1 MRTGKR
7 FKELL
12 VDQFLGYVRP
22 DGQVGVRNHL
32 LVLSATGLTGPT
44 GRRISQALPG
54 AVFVAMP
61 YDGGLLGEDR
71 DAQLCTLIGFGVN
84 PNVGAVLMIGGNPP
98 KLDYLAKKMSK
109 SGKPIVSISMDE
121 CDHDAITLTE
131 RSIRAGAKLM
141 LEISKLRR
149 VSCPLSKL
157 FLGLE
162 CGRSDP
168 SSGLVSNPMLGLMAD
183 RIVDEGGKAVFGETT
198 EWLGAE
204 HLLSKRGATP
214 AVEQAILDAVLD
226 NENRA
231 IEAGL
236 DLTGENPGPT
246 NIAGGLSTIE
256 EKSLGN
262 IAKSGSRPIQSVL
275 KYAEAPATPGLHAM
289 HAATYAPE
297 SVSGFT
303 ASGANLILFTTGQG
317 NSFVNLISPTIK
329 ISANPDTE
337 ARIKEQL
344 DFTCPDVFSGEVS
357 LVDAAPRFLEL
368 IIDVASGTKTWGEV
382 LGEGEEVVSRFGG
395 SL

>member
-1 MRTGKR
+1 M
-7 FKELL
+7 
-12 VDQFLGYVRP
+12 DQFLGYVRP

-71 DAQLCTLIGFGVN
+71 DAQIRTLVGFGVN

-98 KLDYLAKKMSK
+98 KLDHLAKEMSK
-109 SGKPIVSISMDE
+109 SGKPIDSISMDE

-131 RSIRAGAKLM
+131 RSIRVGAKL
-141 LEISKLRR
+141 LLKISKQRR
-149 VSCPLSKL
+149 VSCPLSKI

-168 SSGLVSNPMLGLMAD
+168 SSGLVSNPMLGLIAD

-204 HLLSKRGATP
+204 HLLAKRGATP
-214 AVEQAILDAVLD
+214 TVEQAILDAVLD
-226 NENRA
+226 SETRA

-357 LVDAAPRFLEL
+357 LEDAAPRFLEL

>member
-1 MRTGKR
+1 MRTGTR

-71 DAQLCTLIGFGVN
+71 DAQIRTLVGFGVN

-98 KLDYLAKKMSK
+98 KLDHLAKEMSK
-109 SGKPIVSISMDE
+109 SGKPIDSISMDE

-131 RSIRAGAKLM
+131 RSIRVGAKLM
-141 LEISKLRR
+141 LKISKQRR
-149 VSCPLSKL
+149 VSCPLSKI

-168 SSGLVSNPMLGLMAD
+168 SSGLVSNPMLGLIAD

-204 HLLSKRGATP
+204 HLLAKRGATP
-214 AVEQAILDAVLD
+214 TVEQAILDAVLD

-357 LVDAAPRFLEL
+357 LEDAAPRFLEL

>member
-1 MRTGKR
+1 MRTGTR

-71 DAQLCTLIGFGVN
+71 DAQIRTLVGFGVN

-98 KLDYLAKKMSK
+98 KLDHLAKEMSK
-109 SGKPIVSISMDE
+109 SGKPIDSISMDE

-131 RSIRAGAKLM
+131 RSIRVGAKLM
-141 LEISKLRR
+141 LKISKQRR
-149 VSCPLSKL
+149 VSCPLSKI

-168 SSGLVSNPMLGLMAD
+168 SSGLVSNPMLGLIAD

-204 HLLSKRGATP
+204 HLLAKRGATP
-214 AVEQAILDAVLD
+214 TVEQAILDAVLD
-226 NENRA
+226 SENRA

-357 LVDAAPRFLEL
+357 LEDAAPRFLEL

>member
-1 MRTGKR
+1 MRTGTR

-71 DAQLCTLIGFGVN
+71 DAQIRTLVGFGVN

-98 KLDYLAKKMSK
+98 KLDHLAKEMSK
-109 SGKPIVSISMDE
+109 SGKPIDSISMDE

-131 RSIRAGAKLM
+131 RSIRVGAKL
-141 LEISKLRR
+141 LLKISKQRR
-149 VSCPLSKL
+149 VSCPLSKI

-168 SSGLVSNPMLGLMAD
+168 SSGLVSNPMLGLIAD

-204 HLLSKRGATP
+204 HLLAKRGATP
-214 AVEQAILDAVLD
+214 TVEQAILDAVLD
-226 NENRA
+226 SENRA

-357 LVDAAPRFLEL
+357 LEDAAPRFLEL

>member
-1 MRTGKR
+1 M
-7 FKELL
+7 
-12 VDQFLGYVRP
+12 DQFLGYVRP

-71 DAQLCTLIGFGVN
+71 DAQIRTLVGFGVN

-98 KLDYLAKKMSK
+98 KLDHLAKEMSK
-109 SGKPIVSISMDE
+109 SGKPIDSISMDE

-131 RSIRAGAKLM
+131 RSIRVGAKL
-141 LEISKLRR
+141 LLKISKQRR
-149 VSCPLSKL
+149 VSCPLSKI

-168 SSGLVSNPMLGLMAD
+168 SSGLVSNPMLGLIAD

-204 HLLSKRGATP
+204 HLLAKRGATP
-214 AVEQAILDAVLD
+214 TVEQAILDAVLD
-226 NENRA
+226 SENRA

-297 SVSGFT
+297 SISGFT

-357 LVDAAPRFLEL
+357 LEDAAPRFLEL
-368 IIDVASGTKTWGEV
+368 IIDVASGSKTWGEV

>member
-1 MRTGKR
+1 M
-7 FKELL
+7 
-12 VDQFLGYVRP
+12 DQFLGYVRP

-71 DAQLCTLIGFGVN
+71 DAQIRTLVGFGVN

-98 KLDYLAKKMSK
+98 KLDHLAKEMSK
-109 SGKPIVSISMDE
+109 SGKPIDSISMDE

-131 RSIRAGAKLM
+131 RSIRVGAKL
-141 LEISKLRR
+141 LLKISKQRR
-149 VSCPLSKL
+149 VSCPLSKI

-168 SSGLVSNPMLGLMAD
+168 SSGLVSNPMLGLIAD

-204 HLLSKRGATP
+204 HLLAKRGATP
-214 AVEQAILDAVLD
+214 TVEQAILDAVLD

-317 NSFVNLISPTIK
+317 NSFVNLISPTVK

-357 LVDAAPRFLEL
+357 LEDAAPRFLEL

>member
-1 MRTGKR
+1 M
-7 FKELL
+7 
-12 VDQFLGYVRP
+12 DQFLGYVRP

-71 DAQLCTLIGFGVN
+71 DAQICTLIGFGVN

-98 KLDYLAKKMSK
+98 KLDHLAKEMSK
-109 SGKPIVSISMDE
+109 SGKPIDSISMDE

-131 RSIRAGAKLM
+131 RSIRVGAKL
-141 LEISKLRR
+141 LLKISKQRR
-149 VSCPLSKL
+149 VSCPLSKI

-168 SSGLVSNPMLGLMAD
+168 SSGLVSNPMLGLIAD

-204 HLLSKRGATP
+204 HLLAKRGATLT
-214 AVEQAILDAVLD
+214 VEQAILDAVLD
-226 NENRA
+226 SETRA

-317 NSFVNLISPTIK
+317 NSFVNLISPTVK

-357 LVDAAPRFLEL
+357 LEDAAPRFLEL

>member
-1 MRTGKR
+1 M
-7 FKELL
+7 
-12 VDQFLGYVRP
+12 DQFLGYVRP

-71 DAQLCTLIGFGVN
+71 DAQIHTLVGFGVN

-98 KLDYLAKKMSK
+98 KLDHLAKEMSK
-109 SGKPIVSISMDE
+109 SGKPIDSISMDE

-131 RSIRAGAKLM
+131 RSIRVGAKL
-141 LEISKLRR
+141 LLKISKQRR
-149 VSCPLSKL
+149 VSCPLSKI

-168 SSGLVSNPMLGLMAD
+168 SSGLVSNPMLGLIAD

-204 HLLSKRGATP
+204 HLLAKRGATP
-214 AVEQAILDAVLD
+214 TVEQAILDAVLD
-226 NENRA
+226 SENRA

-344 DFTCPDVFSGEVS
+344 DFTCADVFSGEVS
-357 LVDAAPRFLEL
+357 LEDAAPRFLEL

>member
-1 MRTGKR
+1 M
-7 FKELL
+7 
-12 VDQFLGYVRP
+12 
-22 DGQVGVRNHL
+22 

-71 DAQLCTLIGFGVN
+71 DAQIRTLVGFGVN

-98 KLDYLAKKMSK
+98 KLDHLAKEMSK
-109 SGKPIVSISMDE
+109 SGKPIDSISMDE

-131 RSIRAGAKLM
+131 RSIRVGAKL
-141 LEISKLRR
+141 LLKISKQRR
-149 VSCPLSKL
+149 VSCPLSKI

-168 SSGLVSNPMLGLMAD
+168 SSGLVSNPMLGLIAD

-204 HLLSKRGATP
+204 HLLAKRGATP
-214 AVEQAILDAVLD
+214 TVEQAILDAVLD
-226 NENRA
+226 SENRA

-344 DFTCPDVFSGEVS
+344 DFTCQDVFSGEVS
-357 LVDAAPRFLEL
+357 LEDAAPRFLEL

>member
-1 MRTGKR
+1 M
-7 FKELL
+7 
-12 VDQFLGYVRP
+12 DQFLGYVRP
-22 DGQVGVRNHL
+22 DGQVGVRNYL

-71 DAQLCTLIGFGVN
+71 DAQIRTLVGFGVN

-98 KLDYLAKKMSK
+98 KLDHLAKEMSK
-109 SGKPIVSISMDE
+109 SGKPIDSISMDE

-131 RSIRAGAKLM
+131 RSIRVGAKLM
-141 LEISKLRR
+141 LKISKQRR
-149 VSCPLSKL
+149 VSCPLSKI

-168 SSGLVSNPMLGLMAD
+168 SSGLVSNPMLGLIAD

-204 HLLSKRGATP
+204 HLLAKRGATP
-214 AVEQAILDAVLD
+214 TVEQAILDAVLD

-357 LVDAAPRFLEL
+357 LEDAAPRFLEL

>member
-1 MRTGKR
+1 MRTGTR

-22 DGQVGVRNHL
+22 DGQVGVRNYL

-71 DAQLCTLIGFGVN
+71 DAQIRTLVGFGVN

-98 KLDYLAKKMSK
+98 KLDHLAKEMSK
-109 SGKPIVSISMDE
+109 SGKPIDSISMDE

-131 RSIRAGAKLM
+131 RSIRVGAKL
-141 LEISKLRR
+141 LLKISKQRR
-149 VSCPLSKL
+149 VSCPLSKI

-168 SSGLVSNPMLGLMAD
+168 SSGLVSNPMLGLIAD

-204 HLLSKRGATP
+204 HLLAKRGATP
-214 AVEQAILDAVLD
+214 TVEQAILDAVLD

-357 LVDAAPRFLEL
+357 LEDAAPRFLEL

>member
-1 MRTGKR
+1 
-7 FKELL
+7 

-71 DAQLCTLIGFGVN
+71 DAQIRTLVGFGVN

-98 KLDYLAKKMSK
+98 KLDHLAKEMSK
-109 SGKPIVSISMDE
+109 SGKPIDSISMDE

-131 RSIRAGAKLM
+131 RSIRVGAKL
-141 LEISKLRR
+141 LLKISKQRR
-149 VSCPLSKL
+149 VSCPLSKI

-168 SSGLVSNPMLGLMAD
+168 SSGLVSNPMLGLIAD

-204 HLLSKRGATP
+204 HLLAKRGATP
-214 AVEQAILDAVLD
+214 TVEQAILDAVLD
-226 NENRA
+226 SENRA

-357 LVDAAPRFLEL
+357 LEDAAPRFLEL

>member
-1 MRTGKR
+1 M
-7 FKELL
+7 
-12 VDQFLGYVRP
+12 DQFLGYVRP

-71 DAQLCTLIGFGVN
+71 DAQIRTLVGFGVN

-98 KLDYLAKKMSK
+98 KLDHLAKEMLK
-109 SGKPIVSISMDE
+109 SGKPIYSISMDE

-131 RSIRAGAKLM
+131 RSIRVGAKL
-141 LEISKLRR
+141 LLKISKQRR
-149 VSCPLSKL
+149 VSCPLSKF

-168 SSGLVSNPMLGLMAD
+168 SSGLVSNPMLGLIAD

-204 HLLSKRGATP
+204 HLLAKRGATP
-214 AVEQAILDAVLD
+214 TVEQAILDAVLD

-357 LVDAAPRFLEL
+357 LEDAAPRFLEL

>member
-1 MRTGKR
+1 MRTGTR

-71 DAQLCTLIGFGVN
+71 DAQIRTLVGFGVN

-98 KLDYLAKKMSK
+98 KLDHLAKEMSK
-109 SGKPIVSISMDE
+109 SGKPIDSISMDE

-131 RSIRAGAKLM
+131 RSIRVGAKL
-141 LEISKLRR
+141 LLKISKQRR
-149 VSCPLSKL
+149 VSCPLSKI

-168 SSGLVSNPMLGLMAD
+168 SSGLVSNPMLGLIAD

-204 HLLSKRGATP
+204 HLLAKRGATP
-214 AVEQAILDAVLD
+214 TVEQAILDAVLD
-226 NENRA
+226 SENRA

-344 DFTCPDVFSGEVS
+344 DFTCADVFSGEVS
-357 LVDAAPRFLEL
+357 LEDAAPRFLEL

>member
-1 MRTGKR
+1 M
-7 FKELL
+7 
-12 VDQFLGYVRP
+12 DQFLGCVRP

-71 DAQLCTLIGFGVN
+71 DAQIRTLVGFGVN

-98 KLDYLAKKMSK
+98 KLDHLAKEMSK
-109 SGKPIVSISMDE
+109 SGKPIDSISMDE

-131 RSIRAGAKLM
+131 RSIRVGAKL
-141 LEISKLRR
+141 LLKISKQRR
-149 VSCPLSKL
+149 VSCPLSKI

-168 SSGLVSNPMLGLMAD
+168 SSGLVSNPMLGLIAD

-204 HLLSKRGATP
+204 HLLAKRGATP
-214 AVEQAILDAVLD
+214 TVEQAILDAVLD

-357 LVDAAPRFLEL
+357 LEDAAPRFLEL

>member
-1 MRTGKR
+1 M
-7 FKELL
+7 
-12 VDQFLGYVRP
+12 DQFLGYVRP

-71 DAQLCTLIGFGVN
+71 DAQIRTLIGFGVN

-98 KLDYLAKKMSK
+98 KLDHLAKEMSK
-109 SGKPIVSISMDE
+109 SGKPIDSISMDE

-131 RSIRAGAKLM
+131 RSIRVGAKL
-141 LEISKLRR
+141 LLKISKQRR
-149 VSCPLSKL
+149 VSCPLSKI

-168 SSGLVSNPMLGLMAD
+168 SSGLVSNPMLGLIAD

-204 HLLSKRGATP
+204 HLLAKRGATP
-214 AVEQAILDAVLD
+214 TVEQAILDAVLD
-226 NENRA
+226 SENRA

-357 LVDAAPRFLEL
+357 LEDAAPRFLEL

>member
-1 MRTGKR
+1 MRTGTR

-71 DAQLCTLIGFGVN
+71 DAQIRTLVGFGVN

-98 KLDYLAKKMSK
+98 KLDHLAKEMSK
-109 SGKPIVSISMDE
+109 SGKPIDSISMDE

-131 RSIRAGAKLM
+131 RSIRVGAKL
-141 LEISKLRR
+141 LLKISKQRR
-149 VSCPLSKL
+149 VSCPLSKI

-168 SSGLVSNPMLGLMAD
+168 SSGLVSNPMLGLIAD

-204 HLLSKRGATP
+204 HLLAKRGATP
-214 AVEQAILDAVLD
+214 TVEQAILDAVLD

-357 LVDAAPRFLEL
+357 LEDAAPRFLEL

>member
-1 MRTGKR
+1 M
-7 FKELL
+7 
-12 VDQFLGYVRP
+12 VNQFLGYMRP

-44 GRRISQALPG
+44 GRRISQALRG
-54 AVFVAMP
+54 SLFVAMP

-71 DAQLCTLIGFGVN
+71 DAQIRSLIGFGVN

-98 KLDYLAKKMSK
+98 KLKHLAREMLK
-109 SGKPIVSISMDE
+109 SGKPVVSISLDE
-121 CDHDAITLTE
+121 CNHDAITLTE

-141 LEISKLRR
+141 VEISKQRR

-168 SSGLVSNPMLGLMAD
+168 SSGLVSNPLLGMMAD
-183 RIVDEGGKAVFGETT
+183 WIVDEGGKAVFGETT

-204 HLLSKRGATP
+204 HLLAKRGVTP
-214 AVEQAILDAVLD
+214 VVEQAILDAVLD
-226 NENRA
+226 NETRA
-231 IEAGL
+231 TEAKI
-236 DLTGENPGPT
+236 DLTGDNPGPT

-275 KYAEAPATPGLHAM
+275 KYAEAPASQGLHAM
-289 HAATYAPE
+289 HAASYAPE
-297 SVSGFT
+297 SISGFT
-303 ASGANLILFTTGQG
+303 ASGANLILFTTGLG

-337 ARIKEQL
+337 VRIKEQL
-344 DFTCPDVFSGEVS
+344 DFTCADVFSGEV
-357 LVDAAPRFLEL
+357 LIEYAAPRFFKL

-382 LGEGEEVVSRFGG
+382 LSEGEEVVSRFGR

>member
-1 MRTGKR
+1 M
-7 FKELL
+7 

-44 GRRISQALPG
+44 GRRISNSLPG
-54 AVFVAMP
+54 SVFVAMP
-61 YDGGLLGEDR
+61 YDSGMLGEDR
-71 DAQLCTLIGFGVN
+71 DAQIRTLIGFGDN
-84 PNVGAVLMIGGNPP
+84 SNVGAILMIGGNPP
-98 KLDYLAKKMSK
+98 KLERLAKEMSK
-109 SGKPIVSISMDE
+109 NGKPIVSITMDD

-141 LEISKLRR
+141 LEISKQRR

-168 SSGLVSNPMLGLMAD
+168 SSGLVSNPMVGLMAD
-183 RIVDEGGKAVFGETT
+183 RIVDEGGRAVFGETT

-204 HLLSKRGATP
+204 HLLAKRGATP
-214 AVEQAILDAVLD
+214 AVQQAILDAVLN

-231 IEAGL
+231 IEAGI

-275 KYAEAPATPGLHAM
+275 KFAEKPNAPGLHAM

-344 DFTCPDVFSGEVS
+344 DFSCPDVFSGEVS
-357 LVDAAPRFLEL
+357 LEDAAPRFLEL

-382 LGEGEEVVSRFGG
+382 LGEGEEVFSRFGA

>member
-1 MRTGKR
+1 M
-7 FKELL
+7 
-12 VDQFLGYVRP
+12 DQFLGYVRP

-71 DAQLCTLIGFGVN
+71 DAQIRTLVGFGVN

-98 KLDYLAKKMSK
+98 KLDHLAKEMSK
-109 SGKPIVSISMDE
+109 SGKPIDSISMDE

-131 RSIRAGAKLM
+131 RSIRVGAKL
-141 LEISKLRR
+141 LLKISKQRR
-149 VSCPLSKL
+149 VSCPLSKI

-168 SSGLVSNPMLGLMAD
+168 SSGLVSNPMLGLIAD
-183 RIVDEGGKAVFGETT
+183 RIVDEGGKAVFGGTT

-204 HLLSKRGATP
+204 HLLAKRGATP
-214 AVEQAILDAVLD
+214 TVEQAILDAVLD
-226 NENRA
+226 SENRA

-357 LVDAAPRFLEL
+357 LEDAAPRFLEL

>member
-1 MRTGKR
+1 M
-7 FKELL
+7 
-12 VDQFLGYVRP
+12 DQFLGYVRP

-71 DAQLCTLIGFGVN
+71 DAQIRTLVGFGVN

-98 KLDYLAKKMSK
+98 KLDHLAKEMSK
-109 SGKPIVSISMDE
+109 SGKPIASISMDE

-131 RSIRAGAKLM
+131 RSIRVGAKLM
-141 LEISKLRR
+141 LKISKQRR
-149 VSCPLSKL
+149 VSCPLSKI

-168 SSGLVSNPMLGLMAD
+168 SSGLVSNPMLGLIAD

-204 HLLSKRGATP
+204 HLLAKRGATP
-214 AVEQAILDAVLD
+214 TVEQAILDAVLD
-226 NENRA
+226 SETRA

-357 LVDAAPRFLEL
+357 LEDAAPRFLEL

>member
-1 MRTGKR
+1 M
-7 FKELL
+7 
-12 VDQFLGYVRP
+12 DQFLGYVRP

-71 DAQLCTLIGFGVN
+71 DAQIRTLVGFGVN

-98 KLDYLAKKMSK
+98 KLDHLAKEMSK
-109 SGKPIVSISMDE
+109 SGKPIDSISMDE

-131 RSIRAGAKLM
+131 RSIRVGAKL
-141 LEISKLRR
+141 LLKISKQRR
-149 VSCPLSKL
+149 VSCPLSKI

-168 SSGLVSNPMLGLMAD
+168 SSGLVSNPMLGLIAD

-204 HLLSKRGATP
+204 HLLAKRGATP
-214 AVEQAILDAVLD
+214 TVEQAILDAVLD

-357 LVDAAPRFLEL
+357 LEDAAPRFLEL

>member
-1 MRTGKR
+1 
-7 FKELL
+7 
-12 VDQFLGYVRP
+12 
-22 DGQVGVRNHL
+22 
-32 LVLSATGLTGPT
+32 
-44 GRRISQALPG
+44 
-54 AVFVAMP
+54 
-61 YDGGLLGEDR
+61 
-71 DAQLCTLIGFGVN
+71 
-84 PNVGAVLMIGGNPP
+84 
-98 KLDYLAKKMSK
+98 
-109 SGKPIVSISMDE
+109 
-121 CDHDAITLTE
+121 
-131 RSIRAGAKLM
+131 
-141 LEISKLRR
+141 
-149 VSCPLSKL
+149 
-157 FLGLE
+157 
-162 CGRSDP
+162 
-168 SSGLVSNPMLGLMAD
+168 MLGLIAD

-204 HLLSKRGATP
+204 HLLAKRGATP
-214 AVEQAILDAVLD
+214 TVEQAILDAVLD
-226 NENRA
+226 SENRA

-357 LVDAAPRFLEL
+357 LEDAAPRFLEL

>member
-1 MRTGKR
+1 M
-7 FKELL
+7 
-12 VDQFLGYVRP
+12 DQFLGYVRP

-71 DAQLCTLIGFGVN
+71 DAQIRTLVGFGVN

-98 KLDYLAKKMSK
+98 KLDHLAKEMSK
-109 SGKPIVSISMDE
+109 SGKPIDSISMDE

-131 RSIRAGAKLM
+131 RSIRVGAKLM
-141 LEISKLRR
+141 LKISKQRR
-149 VSCPLSKL
+149 VSCPLSKI

-168 SSGLVSNPMLGLMAD
+168 SSGLVSNPMLGLIAD

-204 HLLSKRGATP
+204 HLLAKRGATP
-214 AVEQAILDAVLD
+214 TVEQAILDAVLD
-226 NENRA
+226 SENRA

-344 DFTCPDVFSGEVS
+344 DFTCPDVFSGEVF
-357 LVDAAPRFLEL
+357 LEDAAPRFLEL

>member
-1 MRTGKR
+1 M
-7 FKELL
+7 
-12 VDQFLGYVRP
+12 DQFLGYVRP

-71 DAQLCTLIGFGVN
+71 DAQIRTLVGFGVN

-98 KLDYLAKKMSK
+98 KLDHLAKEMSK
-109 SGKPIVSISMDE
+109 SGKPIDSISMDE

-131 RSIRAGAKLM
+131 RSIRVGAKL
-141 LEISKLRR
+141 LLKISKQRR
-149 VSCPLSKL
+149 VSCPLSKF

-168 SSGLVSNPMLGLMAD
+168 SSGLVSNPMLGLIAD

-204 HLLSKRGATP
+204 HLLAKRGATP
-214 AVEQAILDAVLD
+214 TVEQAILDAVLD
-226 NENRA
+226 SENRA

-357 LVDAAPRFLEL
+357 LEDAAPRFLEL

>member
-1 MRTGKR
+1 MRTGTR

-71 DAQLCTLIGFGVN
+71 DAQICTLIGFGVN

-98 KLDYLAKKMSK
+98 KLDHLAKKMSK

-149 VSCPLSKL
+149 DSCPLSKL

-344 DFTCPDVFSGEVS
+344 DFTCTDVFSGEVS

>member
-1 MRTGKR
+1 MGI
-7 FKELL
+7 
-12 VDQFLGYVRP
+12 QFLGYMRQN
-22 DGQVGVRNHL
+22 GQVGVRNHV

-54 AVFVAMP
+54 ALFVGMP

-71 DAQLCTLIGFGVN
+71 DAQIRALIGFGVN

-98 KLDYLAKKMSK
+98 KLEHLAKEMSK
-109 SGKPIVSISMDE
+109 SGKPVVSISMDE
-121 CDHDAITLTE
+121 CNHDAITLTE

-141 LEISKLRR
+141 LEISKQRR
-149 VSCPLSKL
+149 VNCPLSKL

-204 HLLSKRGATP
+204 HLLAKRGVTP
-214 AVEQAILDAVLD
+214 AVQQKILDVVLD
-226 NENRA
+226 NETRA
-231 IEAGL
+231 IEAKL

-275 KYAEAPATPGLHAM
+275 KYAEAPETPGLHAM
-289 HAATYAPE
+289 HAASYAPE
-297 SVSGFT
+297 SISGFT
-303 ASGANLILFTTGQG
+303 ASGATLILFTTGQG

-329 ISANPDTE
+329 ISANPDAE
-337 ARIKEQL
+337 VHIKEQL
-344 DFTCPDVFSGEVS
+344 DFTCSDVFSGDVLLE
-357 LVDAAPRFLEL
+357 DAAPRFLEL
-368 IIDVASGTKTWGEV
+368 ILDVASGTKTWGEV
-382 LGEGEEVVSRFGG
+382 LGEGEEVVSRFGI

>member
-1 MRTGKR
+1 M
-7 FKELL
+7 
-12 VDQFLGYVRP
+12 DQFLGYVRP

-71 DAQLCTLIGFGVN
+71 DAQIRTLVGFGVN

-98 KLDYLAKKMSK
+98 KLDHLAKEMSK
-109 SGKPIVSISMDE
+109 SGKPIDSISMDE

-131 RSIRAGAKLM
+131 RSIRVGAKL
-141 LEISKLRR
+141 LLKISKQRR
-149 VSCPLSKL
+149 VSCPLSKI

-168 SSGLVSNPMLGLMAD
+168 SSGLVSNPMLGLIAD

-204 HLLSKRGATP
+204 HLLAKRGATP
-214 AVEQAILDAVLD
+214 TVEQAILDAVLD
-226 NENRA
+226 SENRA

-357 LVDAAPRFLEL
+357 LEDAAPRFLEL

>member
-1 MRTGKR
+1 M
-7 FKELL
+7 
-12 VDQFLGYVRP
+12 DQFLGYVRP

-71 DAQLCTLIGFGVN
+71 DAQIRTLVGFGVN

-98 KLDYLAKKMSK
+98 KLDHLAKEMSK
-109 SGKPIVSISMDE
+109 SGKPIDSISMDE

-131 RSIRAGAKLM
+131 RSIRVGAKLM
-141 LEISKLRR
+141 LKISKQRR
-149 VSCPLSKL
+149 VSCPLSKI

-168 SSGLVSNPMLGLMAD
+168 SSGLVSNPMLGLIAD

-204 HLLSKRGATP
+204 HLLAKRGATP
-214 AVEQAILDAVLD
+214 TVEQAILDAVLD
-226 NENRA
+226 SETRA

-357 LVDAAPRFLEL
+357 LEDAAPRFLEL

>member
-1 MRTGKR
+1 M
-7 FKELL
+7 
-12 VDQFLGYVRP
+12 DQFLGYVRP

-71 DAQLCTLIGFGVN
+71 DAQIRTLIGFGVN

-98 KLDYLAKKMSK
+98 KLDHLAKEMSK
-109 SGKPIVSISMDE
+109 SGKPIDSISMDE

-131 RSIRAGAKLM
+131 RSIRVGAKL
-141 LEISKLRR
+141 LLKISKQRR
-149 VSCPLSKL
+149 VSCPLSKI

-168 SSGLVSNPMLGLMAD
+168 SSGLVSNPMLGLIAD

-204 HLLSKRGATP
+204 HLLAKRGATP
-214 AVEQAILDAVLD
+214 TVEQAILDAVLD
-226 NENRA
+226 SETRA

-357 LVDAAPRFLEL
+357 LEDAAPRFLEL

>member
-1 MRTGKR
+1 M
-7 FKELL
+7 
-12 VDQFLGYVRP
+12 DQFLGYVRP
-22 DGQVGVRNHL
+22 DGQVGVRNYL

-71 DAQLCTLIGFGVN
+71 DAQICTLIGFGVN

-98 KLDYLAKKMSK
+98 KLDHLAKEMSK
-109 SGKPIVSISMDE
+109 SGKPIASISMDE

-131 RSIRAGAKLM
+131 RSIRVGAKL
-141 LEISKLRR
+141 LLKISKQRR
-149 VSCPLSKL
+149 VSCPLSKI

-168 SSGLVSNPMLGLMAD
+168 SSGLVSNPMLGLIAD

-204 HLLSKRGATP
+204 HLLAKRGATP
-214 AVEQAILDAVLD
+214 TVEQAILDAVLD
-226 NENRA
+226 SENRA

-357 LVDAAPRFLEL
+357 LEDAAPRFLEL

>member
-1 MRTGKR
+1 M
-7 FKELL
+7 
-12 VDQFLGYVRP
+12 DQFLGYVRP
-22 DGQVGVRNHL
+22 DGQVGVRNYL

-71 DAQLCTLIGFGVN
+71 DAQICTLIGFGVN

-98 KLDYLAKKMSK
+98 KLDHLANEMSK
-109 SGKPIVSISMDE
+109 SGKPIDSISMDE

-131 RSIRAGAKLM
+131 RSIRVGAKL
-141 LEISKLRR
+141 LLKISKQRR
-149 VSCPLSKL
+149 VSCPLSKI

-168 SSGLVSNPMLGLMAD
+168 SSGLVSNPMLGLIAD

-204 HLLSKRGATP
+204 HLLAKRGATP
-214 AVEQAILDAVLD
+214 TVEQAILDAVLD
-226 NENRA
+226 SETRA

-357 LVDAAPRFLEL
+357 LEDAAPRFLEL